1 MNFNDTIVAPA
12 TPLGGAI
19 AIVRIEGER
28 ALEVADKLF
37 RSANKDVRLNDSKGY
52 TMTYGYIYDGE
63 RRVDDVVVAVFRAP
77 NSYTGGDMVE
87 ISCHGSGYIVGEII
101 RLAIAEGAR
110 AATAGEFTKRA
121 FLAGKMDLSQAEA
134 VADVIAAENRAALT
148 LADTQLRGA
157 YSASL
162 AALRAELVRL
172 ASLLE
177 LELDFSEEDVEFAN
191 RKELIALLD
200 NIEREIERLTT
211 SFSTGNAIKKGVA
224 VAIVGKP
231 NVGKSTLLNRIVGDD
246 RAMVS
251 DIAGT
256 TRDTIEESVTIDGV
270 RFRFVDTAG
279 LHQTGDELENMGI
292 ERTRRAASE
301 AQIVVQLC
309 EEPEDDVVTITPE
322 QHLLRVINKCDLRN
336 EEVTSLPHSQIPE
349 GWIAISA
356 KYGEGVNE
364 LLAAI
369 RSKVDT
375 GDLLRGETVVSNSR
389 HYEALIRAHEALLR
403 AHEGLC
409 NDLPTDLVAQ
419 DIREVLGAIGEITGE
434 VTSSDLLSEIF
445 SKFCIGK

>member
-12 TPLGGAI
+12 TPSGGAI
-19 AIVRIEGER
+19 AIVRIEGNGAIE
-28 ALEVADKLF
+28 LCDKLF
-37 RSANKDVRLNDSKGY
+37 RSPKGAKLSDQKGY

-63 RRVDDVVVAVFRAP
+63 RRVDDVVVSVFRAP

-87 ISCHGSGYIVGEII
+87 ISCHGSVYIVGEIV
-101 RLAIAEGAR
+101 RLAIEQGAR
-110 AATAGEFTKRA
+110 AASAGEFTKRA

-134 VADVIAAENRAALT
+134 VADIIAAENKAALT

-162 AALRAELVRL
+162 AALRGELVRL

-191 RKELIALLD
+191 REELVELLGR
-200 NIEREIERLTT
+200 IEGEIVRLAG
-211 SFSTGNAIKKGVA
+211 SFSVGNAIKKGVA

-231 NVGKSTLLNRIVGDD
+231 NVGKSTLLNRIVGDE

-270 RFRFVDTAG
+270 RFRFIDTAG
-279 LHQTGDELENMGI
+279 LHDTDDRLENMGI
-292 ERTRRAASE
+292 ERTHRALSE
-301 AQIVVQLC
+301 AQIVIALC
-309 EEPEDDVVTITPE
+309 EEPTDEVVLPSPD
-322 QHLLRVINKCDLRN
+322 QQLLRVVNKCDK
-336 EEVTSLPHSQIPE
+336 HSATAPE

-356 KYGEGVNE
+356 KYGTGVEE
-364 LLAAI
+364 LLRAI
-369 RSKVDT
+369 RSAVDT
-375 GDLLRGETVVSNSR
+375 GDVLRGETVVSNSR
-389 HYEALIRAHEALLR
+389 HYEALRRAEMSLQR
-403 AHEGLC
+403 VREGLLG
-409 NDLPTDLVAQ
+409 DIPTDLVAQ
-419 DIREVLGAIGEITGE
+419 DIREVLSAIGEITGE
-434 VTSSDLLSEIF
+434 VTTTDLLTEIF

>member
-1 MNFNDTIVAPA
+1 MKFNDTIVAPA
-12 TPLGGAI
+12 TPSGGAI

-28 ALEVADKLF
+28 ALEVCDAIF
-37 RSANKDVRLNDSKGY
+37 RSPKGTCISDQKGY

-63 RRVDDVVVAVFRAP
+63 RRVDDVVVSVFRAP
-77 NSYTGGDMVE
+77 NSYTGSDMVE
-87 ISCHGSGYIVGEII
+87 ISCHGSAYIVGEIT

-110 AATAGEFTKRA
+110 AASAGEFTKRA

-134 VADVIAAENRAALT
+134 VADIIAAENRAAMT

-162 AALRAELVRL
+162 TTLRGELVRL

-177 LELDFSEEDVEFAN
+177 LELDFSEEDVEFAD
-191 RKELIALLD
+191 RSELTALLD
-200 NIEREIERLTT
+200 RIDNEIERLAG
-211 SFSTGNAIKKGVA
+211 SFSVGNAIKRGVA

-279 LHQTGDELENMGI
+279 LHQTGDRLENMGI
-292 ERTRRAASE
+292 ERTHRAVSE

-309 EEPEDDVVTITPE
+309 EEPEEDVVTTTPE
-322 QHLLRVINKCDLRN
+322 QHLLRVINKCDLCQHP
-336 EEVTSLPHSQIPE
+336 TPE

-356 KYGEGVNE
+356 KYGEGVDV
-364 LLAAI
+364 LLGAI
-369 RSKVDT
+369 RSAVNTEDVM
-375 GDLLRGETVVSNSR
+375 RGETVVSNSR
-389 HYEALIRAHEALLR
+389 HYEALRRAHESLLR
-403 AHEGLC
+403 AHEGLR
-409 NDLPTDLVAQ
+409 NNLPTDLVAQ
-419 DIREVLGAIGEITGE
+419 DIREVLSFVGEITGE
-434 VTSSDLLSEIF
+434 VTTTDLLTEIF

>member
-1 MNFNDTIVAPA
+1 MKFNDTIVAPA
-12 TPLGGAI
+12 TPTGGAI
-19 AIVRIEGER
+19 AIVRIEGET
-28 ALEVADKLF
+28 ALEIGDRLF
-37 RSANKDVRLNDSKGY
+37 RSAKKGLRLSDSKGY
-52 TMTYGYIYDGE
+52 TMTYGYIYDGQ

-87 ISCHGSGYIVGEII
+87 ISCHGSGYIVSEIV

-157 YSASL
+157 YSSSL
-162 AALRAELVRL
+162 AALRAELIRL

-177 LELDFSEEDVEFAN
+177 LELDFSEEDVEFAD
-191 RKELIALLD
+191 RSELTALLNRID
-200 NIEREIERLTT
+200 AEIERLAG
-211 SFSTGNAIKKGVA
+211 SFVMGNAIKRGVA

-231 NVGKSTLLNRIVGDD
+231 NVGKSTLLNRIVGDE

-270 RFRFVDTAG
+270 RFRFIDTAG
-279 LHQTGDELENMGI
+279 LHQTGDRLENMGI
-292 ERTRRAASE
+292 ERTHRAVGE

-309 EEPEDDVVTITPE
+309 EEPSEDIVTPTPE
-322 QHLLRVINKCDLRN
+322 QHLLRVINKCDQH
-336 EEVTSLPHSQIPE
+336 TAPTPE

-356 KYGEGVNE
+356 KYGDGVDA
-364 LLAAI
+364 LLRAI
-369 RSKVDT
+369 RAAVNTED
-375 GDLLRGETVVSNSR
+375 GMRGETVVSNSR
-389 HYEALIRAHEALLR
+389 HYEALLRAQESLHRSREALTM
-403 AHEGLC
+403 GIS
-409 NDLPTDLVAQ
+409 TDLVAQ
-419 DIREVLGAIGEITGE
+419 DIRAVLGAIGEITGE
-434 VTSSDLLSEIF
+434 VTTTDLLSEIF

>member
-12 TPLGGAI
+12 TPTGGAI

-28 ALEVADKLF
+28 ALEIGDRLF
-37 RSANKDVRLNDSKGY
+37 RSAKKGVKLSDMKGY
-52 TMTYGYIYDGE
+52 SMTYGYIYDGE

-87 ISCHGSGYIVGEII
+87 VSCHGSAYIVGEIV

-157 YSASL
+157 YSSSL
-162 AALRAELVRL
+162 ATLRAELIRL

-191 RKELIALLD
+191 RSELLALLNRID
-200 NIEREIERLTT
+200 AEIERLAN
-211 SFSTGNAIKKGVA
+211 SFVVGNAIKSGVA

-231 NVGKSTLLNRIVGDD
+231 NVGKSTLLNRIVGDE

-270 RFRFVDTAG
+270 RFRFIDTAG
-279 LHQTGDELENMGI
+279 LHQTGDRLENMGI
-292 ERTRRAASE
+292 ERTHRAVGE

-309 EEPEDDVVTITPE
+309 EEPSEDIVTTTPE
-322 QHLLRVINKCDLRN
+322 QHLLRVVNKCDKH
-336 EEVTSLPHSQIPE
+336 TAPTPE

-356 KYGEGVNE
+356 KYGEGVDT
-364 LLAAI
+364 LLRAI
-369 RSKVDT
+369 RAAVNTEDVM
-375 GDLLRGETVVSNSR
+375 RGETVVSNSR
-389 HYEALIRAHEALLR
+389 HYEALLRAQESLHRSREALTM
-403 AHEGLC
+403 GIS
-409 NDLPTDLVAQ
+409 TDLVAQ
-419 DIREVLGAIGEITGE
+419 DIRAVLGAIGEITGE
-434 VTSSDLLSEIF
+434 VTTTDLLSEIF

>member
-1 MNFNDTIVAPA
+1 MKFNDTIVAPA
-12 TPLGGAI
+12 TPSGGAI

-37 RSANKDVRLNDSKGY
+37 RSAKRDVKLSDSKGY
-52 TMTYGYIYDGE
+52 TMTYGYIYDSE
-63 RRVDDVVVAVFRAP
+63 RRVDDVVAAVFRAP

-87 ISCHGSGYIVGEII
+87 ISCHGSGYIVGEIV

-191 RKELIALLD
+191 RGELLTLLG
-200 NIEREIERLTT
+200 NIQREIERLSA

-279 LHQTGDELENMGI
+279 LHQTGDRLENMGI

-309 EEPEDDVVTITPE
+309 EEPEEDIVTITPE

-336 EEVTSLPHSQIPE
+336 EGDTSLPHQAPE
-349 GWIAISA
+349 GWLAISA
-356 KYGEGVNE
+356 KFGDGIDE

-389 HYEALIRAHEALLR
+389 HYEALVRAHESLLR

-419 DIREVLGAIGEITGE
+419 DIREVLSTIGEITGE

>member
-1 MNFNDTIVAPA
+1 MKFNDTIVAPA
-12 TPLGGAI
+12 TPSGGAI

-28 ALEVADKLF
+28 ALEIADKLF
-37 RSANKDVRLNDSKGY
+37 RSPKKGVKLSDMKGY
-52 TMTYGYIYDGE
+52 SMTYGYIYDGE
-63 RRVDDVVVAVFRAP
+63 RRVDDVVVALFRAP

-87 ISCHGSGYIVGEII
+87 VSCHGSAYIVGEIV

-134 VADVIAAENRAALT
+134 VADIIAAENRAALT

-162 AALRAELVRL
+162 ATLRAELVRL

-191 RKELIALLD
+191 RSELTALLNTID
-200 NIEREIERLTT
+200 TEIERLAN
-211 SFSTGNAIKKGVA
+211 SFLVGNAIKKGVA

-231 NVGKSTLLNRIVGDD
+231 NVGKSTLLNRIVGDE

-256 TRDTIEESVTIDGV
+256 TRDTIEESITIDGV

-279 LHQTGDELENMGI
+279 LHQTGDRLENMGI
-292 ERTRRAASE
+292 ERTHRAVGE
-301 AQIVVQLC
+301 AQIIVQLC
-309 EEPEDDVVTITPE
+309 EEPEEDVVTTTPE
-322 QHLLRVINKCDLRN
+322 QHLLRVINKCDCH
-336 EEVTSLPHSQIPE
+336 TSPTPE

-356 KYGEGVNE
+356 KYGDG
-364 LLAAI
+364 
-369 RSKVDT
+369 VDT
-375 GDLLRGETVVSNSR
+375 LLRTIRAAVNTEDVMRGETVVSNSR
-389 HYEALIRAHEALLR
+389 HYEALLRAQEALHRSREALTM
-403 AHEGLC
+403 GIS
-409 NDLPTDLVAQ
+409 TDLVAQ

-434 VTSSDLLSEIF
+434 VTTTDLLSEIF

>member
-12 TPLGGAI
+12 TPSGGAI
-19 AIVRIEGER
+19 AIVRIEGEK
-28 ALEVADKLF
+28 ALDIADKLF
-37 RSANKDVRLNDSKGY
+37 RSAKKGVKLSNMKGY
-52 TMTYGYIYDGE
+52 SMTYGYIYDGE

-87 ISCHGSGYIVGEII
+87 VSCHGSGYIVGEIV

-110 AATAGEFTKRA
+110 AASAGEFTKRA

-134 VADVIAAENRAALT
+134 VADIIAAENRAALT

-162 AALRAELVRL
+162 ATLRAELVRL

-191 RKELIALLD
+191 RSELLALLNSID
-200 NIEREIERLTT
+200 AEIERLAN
-211 SFSTGNAIKKGVA
+211 SFVVGNAIKSGVA

-231 NVGKSTLLNRIVGDD
+231 NVGKSTLLNRIVGDE

-270 RFRFVDTAG
+270 RFRFIDTAG
-279 LHQTGDELENMGI
+279 LHQTGDRLENMGI
-292 ERTRRAASE
+292 ERTHRAVGE

-309 EEPEDDVVTITPE
+309 EEPSEDIVTTTPE
-322 QHLLRVINKCDLRN
+322 QHLLRVVNKCDKH
-336 EEVTSLPHSQIPE
+336 TAPTPE

-356 KYGEGVNE
+356 KYGEGVDT
-364 LLAAI
+364 LLRAI
-369 RSKVDT
+369 RAAVNTEDVM
-375 GDLLRGETVVSNSR
+375 RGETVVSNSR
-389 HYEALIRAHEALLR
+389 HYEALLRAQESLHRSREALTM
-403 AHEGLC
+403 GIS
-409 NDLPTDLVAQ
+409 TDLVAQ
-419 DIREVLGAIGEITGE
+419 DIRAVLGAIGEITGE
-434 VTSSDLLSEIF
+434 VTTTDLLSEIF